1 VIIVLH
7 RLWERIIKKFPYLL
21 NFRRNIYGNSKNTMN
36 QLINLSG
43 DYVTFDVGN
52 KKSQKVKIVG
62 TFKQPYFC
70 GIINM

>member
-1 VIIVLH
+1 
-7 RLWERIIKKFPYLL
+7 
-21 NFRRNIYGNSKNTMN
+21 MN

-62 TFKQPYFC
+62 TFKPYFC